1 MASFTDNVPQLT
13 NFKEYVP
20 QQPIEAMV
28 NVGRTKQ
35 AQYDQGVEKLQNQ
48 IENIAGLDV
57 IRDVDK
63 QYLQSKLNSLGK
75 NLSLVA
81 AGDFS
86 NYQLVNSVG
95 GMINKIG
102 KDTTIQTA
110 VGNTMKYRK
119 GLNEMDQAKKDGKSS
134 PSNEWAFQNDAQQW
148 LNNPDPNASFTG
160 TYQPYT
166 NYKKNALEVIKSLT
180 KDETITDDAF
190 TTDSKGNLVI
200 ADANVRRKLAGISPD
215 KIQQALMATLSP
227 GDFKQMEI
235 DGRYNYSNVD
245 PRRFAQDLSN
255 SYTEKVSF
263 YSQQKKVLENAKSST
278 TSNIEKVKL
287 NDQIASLDKVIRN
300 INREQAGMA
309 QMISSGNIEGVKA
322 QLHTSNFID
331 NFSKAFSY
339 TETSQT
345 YQNSPFAE
353 MAMQRANKEQ
363 DWKKFMIS
371 HNWDKTKF
379 ALEYEQKERSASEKK
394 KAEEGYGPVA
404 FGVPQDELPQ
414 LSFEK
419 VKDQTFAQQETLDS
433 LDSDFYKDKGKDWFE
448 AQKSAWEERPGSVP
462 AAVRQYFSNTAELRR
477 RTEGN
482 KSLLLDLTKEADQ
495 KFGVIEDYIPEDA
508 TITTYTTP
516 EGQEVVYTPEDFVT
530 YNQIKDK
537 YVINQAS
544 GGTGGASSRVMFDMK
559 KAKEEL
565 SPKQYHL
572 LEIQSGKVSSR
583 FSEGLLLQA
592 QKFNKEVNAP
602 YRKVLEEREKF
613 IQQSL
618 QDKIAVKQGVLIEI
632 PTLNKEQSRSVG
644 NMLSRFTDFAKSQKG
659 KIAGSEDFDA
669 DVASKLAID
678 DNTQYK
684 IRVVGGSE
692 FQEPLYEVIASGKE
706 GEVKFKLTEDQ
717 KNLAFKNQFDAP
729 REVKKFD
736 AYYENQLVK
745 KGGATTYDGKGDPAH
760 DEAYLNPVDFP
771 RVSNF
776 GIKGDIEKLKFGGY
790 ALKVHI
796 FDPVTKQW
804 YDNIEVGRGTPMDKA
819 QVVKML
825 EGLDDS
831 SLFQLIH
838 EKPPTNEDLIIIKE
852 AAKKPL

>member
-200 ADANVRRKLAGISPD
+200 GDANVRRKLAGISPE
-215 KIQQALMATLSP
+215 KIQQALLATLSP

-263 YSQQKKVLENAKSST
+263 YNQQKKVLENAKSST

-345 YQNSPFAE
+345 YQSSPFAE

-371 HNWDKTKF
+371 HNWDKQKF
-379 ALEYEQKERSASEKK
+379 ALDYEQKEKIANEKK
-394 KAEEGYGPVA
+394 KAEEGYGAVA
-404 FGVPQDELPQ
+404 FGIPQDELPQ
-414 LSFEK
+414 LSFDKIKE
-419 VKDQTFAQQETLDS
+419 QTFAQQETLDS
-433 LDSDFYKDKGKDWFE
+433 LDADFAKDKGKEWFD

-462 AAVRQYFSNTAELRR
+462 AAVRQYFANTSELRR

-482 KSLLLDLTKEADQ
+482 KSLLLDLTKEADE
-495 KFGVIEDYIPEDA
+495 KFGVLKDFIPNDAPTEYI
-508 TITTYTTP
+508 TP
-516 EGQEVVYTPEDFVT
+516 EGQQLVFTPEDFVMF
-530 YNQIKDK
+530 NQKINK
-537 YVINQAS
+537 YIITPAA
-544 GGTGGASSRVMFDMK
+544 GGTSGAPSRTYFDMN

-565 SPKQYHL
+565 SPKEYHL
-572 LEIQSGKVSSR
+572 LEIKSGKIPSSR
-583 FSEGLLLQA
+583 ATNTLLEQSF
-592 QKFNKEVNAP
+592 KYNKEVNLP
-602 YRKVLEEREKF
+602 YSKVLNERKTFVE
-613 IQQSL
+613 QSL
-618 QDKIAVKQGVLIEI
+618 QDKIAVKQGVLLEI
-632 PTLNKEQSRSVG
+632 PTLNKEQSRTIG
-644 NMLSRFTDFAKSQKG
+644 NVLSRFTDFAKSQKG

-684 IRVVGGSE
+684 IRVVGGSD
-692 FQEPLYEVIASGKE
+692 FQEPIYEVIASGTD

-717 KNLAFKNQFDAP
+717 KNLVFSDRFDAP
-729 REVKKFD
+729 REVQKFD
-736 AYYENQLVK
+736 KFYENQMVK
-745 KGGATTYDGKGDPAH
+745 KGGNTTYDGKGDPSH
-760 DEAYLNPVDFP
+760 QEAYLNPVDFP
-771 RVSNF
+771 RVSSF
-776 GIKGDIEKLKFGGY
+776 GVKGDIEKLKFGGY
-790 ALKVHI
+790 ALKVHVY
-796 FDPVTKQW
+796 DPITKQW
-804 YDNIEVGRGTPMDKA
+804 YDNIEVGRGTPMDKS

-831 SLFQLIH
+831 SLYQLVH
-838 EKPPTNEDLIIIKE
+838 EQPPTNEDLNKVKE